1 MLKTGRTAREGQ
13 LWVEINGV
21 LGKSWKSWQFSLAE
35 GIFKYR
41 GHRRS
46 EAGEIHLAGSE
57 ICYTKAV
64 RQRPFVFRFNGP
76 HAGAEGKVKLI
87 LAAESKF
94 ELDSWVSALERGG
107 AKNLTNLGEPA
118 GRVHPD
124 VLAWKTKV
132 AETRGSGLEVP
143 MTGQVAISSPIHS
156 MHDRAPDDQFPAPD
170 DQDRAPDDQF
180 PAPPPF
186 DFPEPPPFRGGG
198 HSMHDR
204 APDDQFPAPDNQDRA
219 PDDQF
224 PAPPPFD
231 FPEPPP
237 FRGGGHNVSFGRKS
251 RPVVA
256 RLQPSGGQSGGQRLA
271 EHSGLAS
278 SRPDEPA
285 VFTSRVSRSMRAG
298 MLASKR
304 LDEIETKLGSGAKA
318 HARKLQVL
326 LLRLHSQCCARCAP
340 ETFRTLPNPERAEL
354 AHHGQLVFAGRGLA
368 CSPYLHLA
376 ADPAPAGKLEAY
388 AQKVTDFM
396 NLHWGLPTASVL
408 ISITGSAQDFSLS
421 PKLHKAFSQGLARA
435 VKATNA
441 WVFTGVCARVC
452 VRACACACACVRAR
466 VRVRVGVR
474 VRVRVRVGPKNIG
487 TLARKKRQLLWQEKI
502 RRMFT

>member
-170 DQDRAPDDQF
+170 D
-180 PAPPPF
+180 
-186 DFPEPPPFRGGG
+186 
-198 HSMHDR
+198 
-204 APDDQFPAPDNQDRA
+204 QDRA